1 MSPEAARALRD
12 FEDSRPVDSAR
23 PELTLLVN
31 RTDGPSEPA
40 PERRTV
46 VITGQRPV
54 PRRREMVERAGPRPD
69 RIAMWA
75 FLLGIFLVIVATVTS

>member
-1 MSPEAARALRD
+1 LSPEAARALRD
-12 FEDSRPVDSAR
+12 FEDSR

-31 RTDGPSEPA
+31 RTDGPSEPR

-46 VITGQRPV
+46 VITGQRPM
-54 PRRREMVERAGPRPD
+54 PRRREPVERVGPRPD

-75 FLLGIFLVIVATVTS
+75 FVLGIFLVIVATATADAAPL